1 MLLLKKSAPI
11 LFVLLSI
18 FTSAAYADNFSFKP
32 EKPKQGE
39 TITVTFDAAGTDL
52 SDMEKVTMYVY
63 SFATDLIST
72 QSFEMKNEEGKWRA
86 DFTPDEKS
94 FGVAVKFINGETVV
108 NNEGAGYFVGL
119 YDETGNVL
127 SGYKA
132 GMANAINNWGVYYL
146 DLSRDME
153 KAINLFEEDFKTNP
167 TIKNE
172 FLGAYLPV
180 VNRVRVQQ
188 KDSIITASLEEF
200 AKTSSDNEKDLTQLL
215 TGYAVVK
222 NQEKADEYK
231 AMLEEKYP
239 QCDFLANIKIGELY
253 NEKDLSKKEELLKTF
268 VDNFPSSKMLSTV
281 YTLYINAL
289 RNAGEFNKAKDF
301 ITAHKNDIQ
310 PYTFYS
316 LADKMFDA
324 ETPDLAAAKV
334 ITELGVEKSKSELKN
349 PTDEQPNYQSK
360 SDWDKDRK
368 YILGLNLYAFG
379 KVLYKEGN
387 KEEAKEALEDAV
399 EYTSNEEA
407 NVNELY
413 AQTLLE
419 TGSADEAMKILSSA
433 IKEGKGNDAMKELL
447 KKAYVQEKESDN
459 GFDEYLKVLGDT
471 AKEKMTAELKK
482 QMKNDPAP
490 EFILTDT
497 EGKTVSLA
505 DYKGKIVILD
515 FWATWCGPCKQSF
528 PGMQKALNKYA
539 DNDNV
544 KFLFVNT
551 WERVDNKLEN
561 AQNFI
566 KQNNYT
572 FRVLMDEKNEVIT
585 KYKVSGIPTKFI
597 IGKDGNIKF
606 VAVGFSGN
614 ADQMVD
620 EISTMISMLD

>member
-1 MLLLKKSAPI
+1 MLLVKKSAPI
-11 LFVLLSI
+11 LFVLLLI
-18 FTSAAYADNFSFKP
+18 LTTAASADNFLFKP

-39 TITVTFDAAGTDL
+39 TITVTFDAAGTAL
-52 SDMEKVTMYVY
+52 ADMEKVTMYVY
-63 SFATDLIST
+63 SFAADLIST
-72 QSFEMKNEEGKWRA
+72 QSFEMKNEEGKWMA
-86 DFTPDEKS
+86 DFTPAEKS
-94 FGVAVKFINGETVV
+94 FGVAVKFINGEAIV
-108 NNEGAGYFVGL
+108 NNKGAGYFIGFYNEAGDIL
-119 YDETGNVL
+119 P
-127 SGYKA
+127 GYKA

-146 DLSRDME
+146 DLDRDME

-167 TIKNE
+167 AIKNE

-180 VNRVRVQQ
+180 VNRVRVEQ

-200 AKTSSDNEKDLTQLL
+200 AKTSNDNEKDLTQLL
-215 TGYAVVK
+215 TGYAVIK

-231 AMLEEKYP
+231 AKIEEKYP

-268 VDNFPSSKMLSTV
+268 AENFPSSKMLSTA
-281 YTLYINAL
+281 YTVYINAL

-301 ITAHKNDIQ
+301 IAAHKNDIQ

-324 ETPDLAAAKV
+324 EKPDLAAVKV
-334 ITELGVEKSKSELKN
+334 ITELGVEKSKSELIN
-349 PTDEQPNYQSK
+349 PTVEQPNYQSK
-360 SDWDKDRK
+360 SDWDTDRK

-387 KEEAKEALEDAV
+387 KEEAKAALEDAV
-399 EYTSNEEA
+399 EFTSNEEA
-407 NVNELY
+407 DVNELY

-419 TGSADEAMKILSSA
+419 TGSADKAMRILSSA
-433 IKEGKGNDAMKELL
+433 IKGGKGNDEMKELL
-447 KKAYVQEKESDN
+447 KEAYVWVNENDN
-459 GFDEYLKVLGDT
+459 GFDAYLKELDDT

-490 EFILTDT
+490 EFTLTDT
-497 EGKTVSLA
+497 DGKTVSLA
-505 DYKGKIVILD
+505 DYNGKIVILD

-528 PGMQKALNKYA
+528 PGMQKAVNKYA

-566 KQNNYT
+566 KQNSYT
-572 FRVLMDEKNEVIT
+572 FRVLMDDKNEVIT